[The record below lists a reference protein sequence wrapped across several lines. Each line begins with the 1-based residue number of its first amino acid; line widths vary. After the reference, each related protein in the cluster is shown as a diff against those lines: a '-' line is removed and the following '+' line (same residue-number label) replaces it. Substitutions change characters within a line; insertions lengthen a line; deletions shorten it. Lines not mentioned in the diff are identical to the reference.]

1 MPRKSAASLSV
12 VPMGAGPRRPDPPT
26 ELTEAQA
33 TLWQTIVGEMP
44 VDWLIAGAAPLLT
57 AYVRHVSSADVLARV
72 INGVDLTEDLDL
84 YDQLTR
90 MACRESAAICALST
104 KMRLAPSNRFDAKK
118 RLPATKYGRRPW
130 EPIV

>member
-1 MPRKSAASLSV
+1 
-12 VPMGAGPRRPDPPT
+12 MGTGPRRPDPPT

-72 INGVDLTEDLDL
+72 INGVDLTKDLDL

-118 RLPATKYGRRPW
+118 RLPATNGGRRPW
-130 EPIV
+130 EPID